1 MTPCALSITGVACSV
16 LEQFGLAAWGG
27 LRSLGNVLRQTTAPL
42 PASKADKESSIPT
55 VNTKSRFPWPVATP
69 VATKG
74 EVRLAIATSLVATG
88 SLVSHNSFNRDT
100 VLGDSVFSVRFQ
112 PLRCPS

>member
-16 LEQFGLAAWGG
+16 LEQFVLAAWGG
-27 LRSLGNVLRQTTAPL
+27 LRSLGNVLRQTTAPVA
-42 PASKADKESSIPT
+42 ASSAETESSIPT
-55 VNTKSRFPWPVATP
+55 VNTRSRFPCGVATP
-69 VATKG
+69 VATKA

-100 VLGDSVFSVRFQ
+100 FL
-112 PLRCPS
+112 